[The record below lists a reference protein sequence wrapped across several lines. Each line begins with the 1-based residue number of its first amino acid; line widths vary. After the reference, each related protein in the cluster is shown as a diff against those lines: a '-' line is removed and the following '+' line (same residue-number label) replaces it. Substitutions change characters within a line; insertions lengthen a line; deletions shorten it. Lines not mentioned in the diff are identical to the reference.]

1 MAELVEITGIASGG
15 AGVGRLAD
23 GRVVFVHR
31 TAVGDRTRLQIVE
44 KKRSYVRATLEVLE
58 AAGPGRRDAPCRYY
72 ARCGG
77 CTLEHLEY
85 ETQLRAKAQIVHDAL
100 TRIGGFDIGTPVV
113 VGSPNEFRYRNR
125 VSFTLVRLAR
135 RVVAGFHELEQP
147 GRVLDIGSACLLPE
161 QVIADA
167 WHALRANWGENA
179 DLLPSGT
186 KLRLT
191 VRASADGNVSLVVEG
206 GRDRG
211 QPDVLLD
218 AVPAIKSI
226 WHRPRP
232 DAELVLLAGSAAI
245 QESWQDEDLDL
256 SGSVFLQVNRA
267 AAAQLED
274 YVISIAGEVEGRRVV
289 DAYCGV
295 GLHARRLT
303 RLGARVTGIELDALA
318 VEEARA
324 SAGAEARFICGRVE
338 DALRDQLPADLV
350 IINPPRAGVHES
362 AIAALRSKPAGQII
376 YISCNP
382 ATLARDLDRLR
393 KRYVVKS
400 VRCFDLFPQT
410 AHVET
415 VVELTCATT

>member
-1 MAELVEITGIASGG
+1 MADVVEITGIASGG
-15 AGVGRLAD
+15 AGVGRLRD

-31 TAVGDRTRLQIVE
+31 TAVGDRARVRITE
-44 KKRSYVRATLEVLE
+44 KKRSYVRAVLE
-58 AAGPGRRDAPCRYY
+58 EVEAPGPGRREAPCRYY

-85 ETQLRAKAQIVHDAL
+85 ATQLSAKAQIVHDAL
-100 TRIGGFDIGTPVV
+100 MRIGGVQIGVPEVI
-113 VGSPNEFRYRNR
+113 GSPAEFRYRNR
-125 VSFTLVRLAR
+125 VSFTLLRLAH

-147 GRVLDIGSACLLPE
+147 GRVLDIGAACLLPE
-161 QVIADA
+161 QAIADA
-167 WHALRANWGENA
+167 WKALRENWGEQA
-179 DLLPSGT
+179 KLLPAGP

-191 VRASADGNVSLVVEG
+191 LRASATGDVSLVIEG
-206 GRDRG
+206 GKDRG
-211 QPDVLLD
+211 QPEALLA
-218 AVPAIKSI
+218 AVPAIKSL

-232 DAELVLLAGSAAI
+232 DADIVVLAGSAAI
-245 QESWQDEDLDL
+245 QESWEDEDLDL

-274 YVISIAGEVEGRRVV
+274 YVVSLAGEVEGRKVV

-318 VEEARA
+318 IEEARTA
-324 SAGAEARFICGRVE
+324 SGEGAKFICARVE
-338 DALRDQLPADLV
+338 DALRDVLPADLV
-350 IINPPRAGVHES
+350 IINPPRAGMHES
-362 AIAALRSKPAGQII
+362 AVAALRAKPTGQII

-382 ATLARDLDRLR
+382 ATLARDLDRLS
-393 KRYVVKS
+393 KRYRVES

-415 VVELTCATT
+415 VVGLTCATS